1 MLDNA
6 GMPVEIIDGFIGS
19 ISVSVPWTALL
30 SESCCMDIQGLE
42 VTITPKQRV
51 DTGTTEISVSPG
63 DRRKSPASRLG
74 RAGYSDPNNKKNK
87 YFVLHPFATPTF
99 PWVNTFQNK

>member
-6 GMPVEIIDGFIGS
+6 GIPLEIIDGFIGS

-42 VTITPKQRV
+42 ITIMPRQRV
-51 DTGTTEISVSPG
+51 DTGILSYIYQLSLVQ
-63 DRRKSPASRLG
+63 
-74 RAGYSDPNNKKNK
+74 
-87 YFVLHPFATPTF
+87 
-99 PWVNTFQNK
+99 W

>member
-6 GMPVEIIDGFIGS
+6 GIPLEIIDGFIGS

-42 VTITPKQRV
+42 VTIMPRQRV
-51 DTGTTEISVSPG
+51 DTGILSYIYQLSWCSGESAYLPPPWPG
-63 DRRKSPASRLG
+63 FDSQ
-74 RAGYSDPNNKKNK
+74 
-87 YFVLHPFATPTF
+87 TCC
-99 PWVNTFQNK
+99 